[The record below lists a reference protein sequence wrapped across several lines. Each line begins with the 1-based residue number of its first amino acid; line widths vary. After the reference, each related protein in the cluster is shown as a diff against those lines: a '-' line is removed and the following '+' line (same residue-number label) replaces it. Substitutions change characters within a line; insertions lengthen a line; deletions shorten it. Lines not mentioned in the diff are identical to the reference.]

1 MQDVVIVAATRT
13 AVGSFQGSLANIPA
27 VDLGAAVIRQLLA
40 QTGLDGA
47 QVDEVIMGQVLTAG
61 AGQNPA
67 RQAAIKAG
75 LPHAVPALTLN
86 KVCGSGLKALHLGA
100 QAIRCGDAEVIIAGG
115 QENMSLA
122 NYVLP
127 GARTGLRMGHSQ
139 IVDTMISDGLWDA
152 FNDYHMG
159 ITAENLVEK
168 YAISREAQDAF
179 AAASQQKAV
188 AAIEGGRFVDEI
200 TPILIPQRKGDPVA
214 FATDEQP
221 RAGTTAES
229 LGKLKPAFKKDGT
242 VTAGNASSL
251 NDGAAAVLLMSAAKA
266 RALGLPVL
274 AKIAAYANAGVD
286 PAIMGIGPVS
296 ATRRC
301 LDKAGWSLE
310 QLDLIEANEAFAAQA
325 LSVGKEL
332 GWDASK
338 VNVNGGAIALGHPIG
353 ASGCRVL
360 VTLLH
365 EMLKRDAKK
374 VWRLCA
380 SVAARAWHWPSNA
393 NLPRTTADPRTHD
406 IRRLAGNTPGAPHGA
421 PGSFCGPADAGQGPL
436 AAAYPSATF
445 NSCGWRAPFSTP
457 SYSPTHG

>member
-13 AVGSFQGSLANIPA
+13 AVGSYQGALANIPA
-27 VDLGAAVIRQLLA
+27 VDLGAAVIRQLLT
-40 QTGLDGA
+40 QTGIDAEL
-47 QVDEVIMGQVLTAG
+47 VDEVILGQVLTAG

-75 LPHAVPALTLN
+75 LPHAVPAMTLN
-86 KVCGSGLKALHLGA
+86 KVCGSGLKALHLA
-100 QAIRCGDAEVIIAGG
+100 TQAIRCGDAEVIIAGG

-122 NYVLP
+122 NYVMP
-127 GARTGLRMGHSQ
+127 GARTGLRMGHSTL
-139 IVDTMISDGLWDA
+139 IDSMISDGLWDA

-168 YAISREAQDAF
+168 YGISREEQDAF
-179 AAASQQKAV
+179 AATSQQKAA
-188 AAIEGGRFVDEI
+188 AAIEARRFVDEI
-200 TPILIPQRKGDPVA
+200 TPILIPQRKGEPVA

-266 RALGLPVL
+266 QQLGLPIL
-274 AKIAAYANAGVD
+274 ARIKAYANAGVD

-301 LDKAGWSLE
+301 LDKAGWQLSD
-310 QLDLIEANEAFAAQA
+310 LDLIEANEAFAAQA

-365 EMLKRDAKK
+365 EMIKRDVSKGLAT
-374 VWRLCA
+374 LC
-380 SVAARAWHWPSNA
+380 
-393 NLPRTTADPRTHD
+393 
-406 IRRLAGNTPGAPHGA
+406 IGG
-421 PGSFCGPADAGQGPL
+421 GQGVAL
-436 AAAYPSATF
+436 AIE
-445 NSCGWRAPFSTP
+445 R
-457 SYSPTHG
+457 

>member
-13 AVGSFQGSLANIPA
+13 AIGSFQGALANIPA
-27 VDLGAAVIRQLLA
+27 PELGAAVIRQLLA
-40 QTGLDGA
+40 QTSLDGA
-47 QVDEVIMGQVLTAG
+47 EVDEVILGQVLTAG
-61 AGQNPA
+61 SGQNPA
-67 RQAAIKAG
+67 RQAAILAG
-75 LPHAVPALTLN
+75 LPHAVPAMTLN
-86 KVCGSGLKALHLGA
+86 KVCGSGLKALHLAA

-122 NYVLP
+122 PYVMP
-127 GARTGLRMGHSQ
+127 GARTGLRMGHAKL
-139 IVDTMISDGLWDA
+139 VDTMIQDGLWDA

-168 YAISREAQDAF
+168 YGISREAQDAF

-221 RAGTTAES
+221 RAGTTAEA
-229 LGKLKPAFKKDGT
+229 LAKLKPAFKKDGS

-266 RALGLPVL
+266 KALGLPVL
-274 AKIAAYANAGVD
+274 ARIASYANAGVD
-286 PAIMGIGPVS
+286 PAIMGIAPVS

-301 LDKAGWSLE
+301 LEKAGWNLAD
-310 QLDLIEANEAFAAQA
+310 LDLIEANEAFAAQA
-325 LSVGKEL
+325 LSVGQEL
-332 GWDASK
+332 GWDAGK

-360 VTLLH
+360 VSLLH
-365 EMLKRDAKK
+365 EMIKRDAKK
-374 VWRLCA
+374 GLATLC
-380 SVAARAWHWPSNA
+380 
-393 NLPRTTADPRTHD
+393 
-406 IRRLAGNTPGAPHGA
+406 IGG
-421 PGSFCGPADAGQGPL
+421 GQGVAL
-436 AAAYPSATF
+436 AIE
-445 NSCGWRAPFSTP
+445 R
-457 SYSPTHG
+457 